1 MLVTKRNNTK
11 EPLDSTKL
19 LKNLQWAKEG
29 LTIDLYD
36 IILKAQLQF
45 FDGIKT
51 SDIHKR
57 VTETVKDEISLKNFH
72 YDKMYARLLLH
83 ELYRVTYKDNTP
95 AHLRQILTNPKFD
108 TTLLK
113 TYETQL
119 DELNS
124 YIDHSRDFL
133 FTGVGIE
140 QMRDKYLVKNKTT
153 KEFFETPQVAFMLI
167 AMAGYQNM
175 REPVRSQYV
184 KDLYDALSLF
194 KVSLPTPIM
203 ENMRTPRHTYAS
215 CAVISQGDTL
225 QSWASTYEAG
235 IRLATTNH
243 GLGWD
248 KTEIRSKGSDVANGK
263 MSHYGFFPTT
273 RATESI
279 VMMTKQ
285 GSRNGAAT
293 ESHKW
298 WDSEIMDI
306 LTVASTRNEE
316 SKRIKNLNYSI
327 LMNDYLYSAY
337 QADET
342 VSLFSTSTAPD
353 LLDAMRSADDTEFKR
368 VDMNYHCSDKP
379 KITIS
384 ARDLV
389 DTLVTQRTETGQ
401 LYLVNIDTVARQNR
415 FKTPIRS
422 SNLCQEI
429 LLPTSPLGPN
439 DEGEVAI
446 CLLSNINIGN
456 AELSEF
462 PHLARLL
469 VRLLDEAIDLT
480 TYEVSQ
486 AKKSTINRRS
496 LGIGANNLAYLLA
509 KHGYKY
515 GSPEALGLVH
525 KTFEQIQY
533 SLLKASNELAQEKGP
548 CNWFGDTIY
557 SDGYVP
563 IDKYE
568 PVIDSLVKP
577 TYHCN
582 WEELRHDIAKYG
594 LRNSV
599 LSAIPPSESSS
610 QISNSTSG
618 LEPVKDALLIKD
630 NGKVKV
636 KQIIPGYPK
645 LVDNY
650 DFAFSRDINLDYLK
664 TMAVVQKWID
674 QSISTSTFSNES
686 KPSRAK
692 LTKGIF
698 QAKKLGI
705 KSLYYYTAPKNTD
718 LNTHCAE
725 CSV

>member
-11 EPLDSTKL
+11 ELLDTNKL
-19 LKNLQWAKEG
+19 LKNLEWAKKG
-29 LTIDLYD
+29 LNINLYD

-57 VTETVKDEISLKNFH
+57 VTETVKDEISLKNYQH
-72 YDKMYARLLLH
+72 DKMYARLVLH
-83 ELYRVTYKDNTP
+83 ELYRGVYKDNTP
-95 AHLRQILTNPKFD
+95 FHIRQILTNPKFD
-108 TTLLK
+108 STLLQ
-113 TYETQL
+113 TYKEQL
-119 DELNS
+119 DDLNS

-140 QMRDKYLVKNKTT
+140 QMRDKYLIKNKST
-153 KEFFETPQVAFMLI
+153 KEYFETPQIAFMLI
-167 AMAGYQNM
+167 AMAGYQRM
-175 REPVRSQYV
+175 PEPARSQYV

-203 ENMRTPRHTYAS
+203 ENMRTPKHTYAS

-225 QSWASTYEAG
+225 ASWSYTYAAG

-263 MSHYGFFPTT
+263 MSHFGFFPTT

-285 GSRNGAAT
+285 GTRNGAAT
-293 ESHKW
+293 ETHKW
-298 WDSEIMDI
+298 WDTEIIDI
-306 LTVASTRNEE
+306 LNVASTRNEE
-316 SKRIKNLNYSI
+316 SKRIKNINYSI
-327 LMNDYLYSAY
+327 LMNDYIYEAY
-337 QADET
+337 KKDEV

-353 LLDAMRSADDTEFKR
+353 LLDAMRSRDQNLFKETYLKYHYAD
-368 VDMNYHCSDKP
+368 VP
-379 KITIS
+379 KVSIP
-384 ARDLV
+384 ARDII
-389 DTLVTQRTETGQ
+389 DTLITQRTETGQ
-401 LYLVNIDTVARQNR
+401 HYILNIDTVNKHNR

-429 LLPTSPLGPN
+429 LLPTETLCSAG
-439 DEGEVAI
+439 EGEIGI
-446 CLLSNINIGN
+446 CVLSNINIGN
-456 AELSEF
+456 TELSEYD
-462 PHLARLL
+462 HLAKLL
-469 VRLLDEAIDLT
+469 VRLLDESIGLT
-480 TYEVSQ
+480 TFTVVQ
-486 AKKSTINRRS
+486 AEISTVNRRS

-509 KHGYKY
+509 KKGYKY
-515 GSPEALGLVH
+515 GSPEALELVH
-525 KTFEQIQY
+525 STFEQLQY
-533 SLLKASNELAQEKGP
+533 SLLKASNDLAKEKGA
-548 CNWFGDTIY
+548 CNWFEDSIY
-557 SDGYVP
+557 SNGFLP

-568 PVIDSLVKP
+568 DIIDTLAKPV
-577 TYHCN
+577 YNCN
-582 WEELRHDIAKYG
+582 WEELRQSIKQYG

-599 LSAIPPSESSS
+599 LSAVPPSESSS

-636 KQIIPGYPK
+636 KQLIPGYPE

-674 QSISTSTFSNES
+674 QSISTSTFTNDV
-686 KPSRAK
+686 KPSRVK

-705 KSLYYYTAPKNTD
+705 KSLYYYTAPKDANFT
-718 LNTHCAE
+718 NE
-725 CSV
+725 CLECTV